1 MKSHLFIVRVYAAE
15 DIFTAD
21 MQKDADGNRTKYY
34 SEGELVATLITG
46 DDGKAVLKNL
56 PLGKYKVVEVEAP
69 YGYVLNQDAQYVT
82 FAYVDDHTPV
92 IHETATFTN
101 DRQKLS
107 LSVEK
112 KDSETDEP
120 IGGAVFGLYADED
133 IRNVD
138 GKVIIEAGTLL
149 ETAVS
154 DENGIVSFT
163 KDYPF
168 AKYSNYF

>member
-1 MKSHLFIVRVYAAE
+1 M
-15 DIFTAD
+15 
-21 MQKDADGNRTKYY
+21 
-34 SEGELVATLITG
+34 ATLVTG
-46 DDGKAVLKNL
+46 GDGKAVLKNL

-69 YGYVLNQDAQYVT
+69 YGYVLNQEAQYVT

-92 IHETATFTN
+92 IYETAAFTN

-112 KDSETDEP
+112 KDSETDEL
-120 IGGAVFGLYADED
+120 ITGAVFGLYADED

-168 AKYSNYF
+168 AKYYAKEMETL